1 MINWLPFSKKI
12 KRDKEDDPMNKDRLL
27 KILLNANRGNFFSI
41 EIPKATQEDENL
53 IEELVQDLEREG
65 KIKLRECVQ
74 REYSVYLHGII
85 KYASE

>member
-1 MINWLPFSKKI
+1 MAKMKLIVGKGDSL
-12 KRDKEDDPMNKDRLL
+12 MNKDKLL
-27 KILLNANRGNFFSI
+27 KKFQSASRRNFFSI
-41 EIPKATQEDENL
+41 EVPTATKEDGNK
-53 IEELVQDLEREG
+53 IEELVAELEREG

>member
-1 MINWLPFSKKI
+1 MSNITAKG
-12 KRDKEDDPMNKDRLL
+12 DDPMNKVGLL
-27 KILLNANRGNFFSI
+27 KNLRNASRGNFFST
-41 EIPKATQEDENL
+41 EIPKATKEDGKK
-53 IEELVQDLEREG
+53 IEEWVGELESEG

>member
-1 MINWLPFSKKI
+1 MAKMKLIV
-12 KRDKEDDPMNKDRLL
+12 DKGDGPMNKDKLL
-27 KILLNANRGNFFSI
+27 KKFQNASRGNFFSI
-41 EIPKATQEDENL
+41 EVPKATKEDENK
-53 IEELVQDLEREG
+53 IEELVAELEKEG